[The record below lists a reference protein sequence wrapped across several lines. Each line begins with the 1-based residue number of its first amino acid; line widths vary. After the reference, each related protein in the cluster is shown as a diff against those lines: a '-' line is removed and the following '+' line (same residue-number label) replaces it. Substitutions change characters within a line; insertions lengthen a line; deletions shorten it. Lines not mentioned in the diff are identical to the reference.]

1 VHQAVDEHVALTAAA
16 AAPSRWISGAA
27 CRCATVMGPLHCRDI
42 MPRDPDI
49 ERRRVF
55 ARNLRIARQRAH
67 LTQVD
72 MAEAMEMSETVYA
85 R

>member
-1 VHQAVDEHVALTAAA
+1 
-16 AAPSRWISGAA
+16 
-27 CRCATVMGPLHCRDI
+27 

-67 LTQVD
+67 GCH
-72 MAEAMEMSETVYA
+72 
-85 R
+85 RFRRC